1 MEKSNS
7 RTRRNGGPPESSTA
21 TTPSATA
28 VAGSAPPGAGP
39 DTQGALASTLA
50 HEARQRIEKAAASAE
65 SERSAGR
72 RSLQDTFI
80 DERNDVLAVINEL
93 EDQLDRHQEIR
104 ETLERELTETTE
116 KLQVANQRGQEL
128 EWRVVTLQT
137 RVDALEQIRSE
148 VTSLE
153 EELADAGA
161 RAQRTN
167 EQLLAIEKDRVRAKA
182 DLKAT
187 QKQLDELWAVGKER
201 DGLRSESKLLST
213 KVEELER
220 AQRETLSDRTA
231 LQAQLQDSQLALEET
246 TTERNKLQTTLR
258 ATEDRIREL
267 VQVQE
272 TLDDKL
278 ETLRNEKKNLQVQL
292 AHIER
297 ENARLVE
304 QRQFYECEVTSLRN
318 QSRTAEAALTCVKK
332 AFSEVRIALTETKTR
347 ARRRTLDSW
356 PRVGTP
362 LRGLPD
368 DTAPAEDEQEIAAEE
383 AAAPPAGE

>member
-7 RTRRNGGPPESSTA
+7 RTRRNGDPPESSKV
-21 TTPSATA
+21 TTPSGTA
-28 VAGSAPPGAGP
+28 VAGSAPPDAGP

-104 ETLERELTETTE
+104 ETLERELTETAE

-128 EWRVVTLQT
+128 EWRAVTLQT

-258 ATEDRIREL
+258 ASEDRIREL

-272 TLDDKL
+272 ALDDKL

-318 QSRTAEAALTCVKK
+318 QSRAAEAALTCVKK

>member
-1 MEKSNS
+1 V
-7 RTRRNGGPPESSTA
+7 
-21 TTPSATA
+21 TTPSGTA

-104 ETLERELTETTE
+104 ETLERELTETAE

-128 EWRVVTLQT
+128 EWRAVTLQT

-246 TTERNKLQTTLR
+246 TAERNKLQTTLR
-258 ATEDRIREL
+258 ASEDRIREL

-272 TLDDKL
+272 ALDDKL

-318 QSRTAEAALTCVKK
+318 QSRAAEAALTCVKK

>member
-7 RTRRNGGPPESSTA
+7 RTRRNGDPPESSKV
-21 TTPSATA
+21 TTPSGTA
-28 VAGSAPPGAGP
+28 VAGSAPPDAGP

-104 ETLERELTETTE
+104 ETLERELTETAE

-128 EWRVVTLQT
+128 EWRAVTLQT

-258 ATEDRIREL
+258 ASEDRIREL

-272 TLDDKL
+272 ALDDKL

-318 QSRTAEAALTCVKK
+318 QSRAAEAALTCVKK

-356 PRVGTP
+356 PRIGSP

-368 DTAPAEDEQEIAAEE
+368 EIGPAESEPEVTADEV
-383 AAAPPAGE
+383 AAPPLGE

>member
-7 RTRRNGGPPESSTA
+7 RTRRNGDPPESSTV
-21 TTPSATA
+21 TTPSGTA

-104 ETLERELTETTE
+104 ETLERELTETAE

-128 EWRVVTLQT
+128 EWRAVTLQT

-246 TTERNKLQTTLR
+246 TAERNKLQTTLR
-258 ATEDRIREL
+258 ASEDRIREL

-272 TLDDKL
+272 ALDDKL

-318 QSRTAEAALTCVKK
+318 QSRAAEAALTCVKK